1 MKKQIFNS
9 LIFLLSASV
18 CFSQSLEISPSVTVR
33 SGEQKE
39 FVYTKNLNGDS
50 VTLSRLDWEESPVYF
65 FNLNTTGE
73 YKNFVL
79 SAGAKIALPSDTGKM
94 YDSDWQNIN
103 VLDPSNELYNVKTD
117 YSNHTNHLDLY
128 YGFSGQFSYSIEF
141 NNLSAAPFNAL
152 KINSISF
159 SPFAEFEYS
168 YSSFT
173 GKDGSGQYGY
183 DNKNDSPKHNYDDSL
198 FSHTRNFSGDV
209 IQLERISC
217 VTWAGISLNLN
228 FKKDFYTDLS
238 FAVNPFIYVQSLDS
252 HFTTNYYFYDT
263 MHEFFSGYKFSITA
277 GKYFTPHH
285 AVFIKTNFMNINTIK
300 GSTAYSNGKKT
311 GTYTS
316 SDDTCGASFEWF
328 EVSLGYTYRF

>member
-39 FVYTKNLNGDS
+39 FVYTKNINGDS
-50 VTLSRLDWEESPVYF
+50 VTLSQLDWEESPVYF
-65 FNLNTTGE
+65 FNLNASGE
-73 YKNFVL
+73 YKNFML

-103 VLDPSNELYNVKTD
+103 VLDPTEELYGVKTD
-117 YSNHTNHLDLY
+117 YSNHTNHLNLY

-152 KINSISF
+152 KINSIAL

-173 GKDGSGQYGY
+173 GKGGSGQYGY
-183 DNKNDSPKHNYDDSL
+183 ENKNDSPKHTYNDPV
-198 FSHTRNFSGDV
+198 FSHTSDFSGDV
-209 IQLERISC
+209 IQLERISY
-217 VTWAGISLNLN
+217 VTWAGLSFNLN
-228 FKKDFYTDLS
+228 FHQDFYTVLS

-252 HFTTNYYFYDT
+252 HLTTNYYFYDT
-263 MHEFFSGYKFSITA
+263 MHEFFSGYKLGLTV
-277 GKYFTPHH
+277 GKYFNTHH
-285 AVFIKTNFMNINTIK
+285 AAFVKANFMCIDTIK
-300 GSTAYSNGKKT
+300 GSTAYSVGSKT
-311 GTYTS
+311 GTYNS
-316 SDDTCGASFEWF
+316 SSDTCGASFEWF